1 MSIASSLEKRK
12 LEILKFEVNNMEI
25 YKKTSHCI
33 QCIFVN
39 KPCIISDTGG
49 EKNRTSAFDTV
60 REKASNRRTALFSS
74 QDTLDKYHLKL
85 YNTNIRFEMG

>member
-12 LEILKFEVNNMEI
+12 LEILKFEVNNMEN

-33 QCIFVN
+33 QCVFVN

-49 EKNRTSAFDTV
+49 EKIERAHLI
-60 REKASNRRTALFSS
+60 LFGKKPP
-74 QDTLDKYHLKL
+74 TEEPPYFHLKIL
-85 YNTNIRFEMG
+85 LTSIV